1 MNCCFCNNILFWDWL
16 VIFIKRDEEE
26 YILCILENMFGREFG
41 VLLDVWV
48 VFGIGKIFL
57 LFFFLMLLV
66 IIILLL
72 WFVFFDF
79 FFWVFLLFLLVEEFF
94 DCGGVFNFDSLFFF
108 DWLYFGVGEVF
119 LVFFEIIFRSWMVW
133 ELVFGVMFVFVIVF
147 ILSLFF
153 IFDLLF
159 FESSLFFVM
168 LFWLGVFDF
177 DCCVNFLFF
186 CYFVFWFWN

>member
-1 MNCCFCNNILFWDWL
+1 M
-16 VIFIKRDEEE
+16 FIKRDEEE

-108 DWLYFGVGEVF
+108 DWLYFGVVEVF
-119 LVFFEIIFRSWMVW
+119 LVFCEIIFRS
-133 ELVFGVMFVFVIVF
+133 
-147 ILSLFF
+147 
-153 IFDLLF
+153 
-159 FESSLFFVM
+159 
-168 LFWLGVFDF
+168 
-177 DCCVNFLFF
+177 
-186 CYFVFWFWN
+186 